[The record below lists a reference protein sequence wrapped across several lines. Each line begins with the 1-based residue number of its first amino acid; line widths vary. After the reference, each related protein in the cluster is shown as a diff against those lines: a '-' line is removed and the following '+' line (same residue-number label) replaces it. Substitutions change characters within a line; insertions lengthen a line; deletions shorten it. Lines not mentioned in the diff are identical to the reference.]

1 MVGRNG
7 GMKMTRQTNMNEA
20 QLRMKHEQLMEL
32 LEEAFSDRANT
43 SGAGYLNQ
51 VARLMGLIG

>member
-1 MVGRNG
+1 
-7 GMKMTRQTNMNEA
+7 MTRQTNMNEA

-51 VARLMGLIG
+51 VARMMGLI

>member
-1 MVGRNG
+1 
-7 GMKMTRQTNMNEA
+7 MTRQTNISEA
-20 QLRMKHEQLMEL
+20 KLRMKHEQLMEL

-51 VARLMGLIG
+51 VARLMGVIE

>member
-1 MVGRNG
+1 MVGHNG

-20 QLRMKHEQLMEL
+20 QLRLKHEQLMEL

-51 VARLMGLIG
+51 VARLMGLIE

>member
-1 MVGRNG
+1 MVGNNG
-7 GMKMTRQTNMNEA
+7 GINMTRQTNISEA
-20 QLRMKHEQLMEL
+20 KLRMKHEQLMEL

-51 VARLMGLIG
+51 VARLMGVIE

>member
-1 MVGRNG
+1 MVGTNG

-51 VARLMGLIG
+51 VARLMGVIE